1 MTNKEVIKNSIK
13 NSQHLLKVISNEII
27 EAVTNDDIE
36 LLYELMYEF
45 KGGFKLVEKLVKD
58 LDDELEQAHYEYS
71 KLMMFKN
78 DKRYLFELEE
88 RINENVIIYSNIEVK
103 GANGLQ
109 VIDLLVTTLSQ
120 GNKELA
126 NVRTIDS
133 SGRMLTTFDKNRLD
147 ELNKIIGKGLV
158 K

>member
-1 MTNKEVIKNSIK
+1 MTNKEVIKNNLK
-13 NSQHLLKVISNEII
+13 NAQNLLNALSDEII
-27 EAVTNDDIE
+27 KAVDNDDIE

-45 KGGFKLVEKLVKD
+45 KGGFKLVERLVID

-147 ELNKIIGKGLV
+147 ELNKIIAKELV